1 MRKLPRLYRAG
12 CWGREET
19 KAVAVALLNAFPKQG
34 EPERLGNFPTG
45 TPSGSLNVSPDGSK
59 IMIAARESA
68 SGNDSGSSRTL
79 SPLPLK

>member
-1 MRKLPRLYRAG
+1 
-12 CWGREET
+12 
-19 KAVAVALLNAFPKQG
+19 
-34 EPERLGNFPTG
+34 
-45 TPSGSLNVSPDGSK
+45 LNVSPDGSK